1 MSEIF
6 EALQKAQRRTETQPE
21 GSEGERAAE
30 GDRGHAGEAPWP
42 EPVAGP
48 APSRARRKGWLSRL
62 ARGNGRNGHGEHPPL
77 LTSPLGSAMREQ
89 FRVLRTVLEL
99 NGPGAIMISSAL
111 DQEGK
116 TLCAANLAVTM
127 AMRFDTRVLL
137 IDSDLRRPSV
147 AAYFGLPADAKPGL
161 IDCLLAEARWQ
172 DCLVATEYERL
183 RVLPAGRCST
193 LGPELIASQR
203 MKTIVEE
210 LKAENPHEYIL
221 FDTPPIL
228 LTADPLAL
236 ARHMDR
242 CILVARAGV
251 TPRAAVLKAAQTLGG
266 ERLLGVVL
274 NDATDNLSHY
284 FHYSYYSGSSYYDR
298 AR

>member
-1 MSEIF
+1 M
-6 EALQKAQRRTETQPE
+6 
-21 GSEGERAAE
+21 
-30 GDRGHAGEAPWP
+30 
-42 EPVAGP
+42 V
-48 APSRARRKGWLSRL
+48 
-62 ARGNGRNGHGEHPPL
+62 RGNARNGHVEQLPL
-77 LTSPLGSAMREQ
+77 VTDASGSAMREQ

-116 TLCAANLAVTM
+116 TLCSANLAVTM

-137 IDSDLRRPSV
+137 VDSDLRRPSL
-147 AAYFGLPADAKPGL
+147 ATYFGLTADAKPGL
-161 IDCLLAEARWQ
+161 IDCLLGEARWQ
-172 DCLVATEYERL
+172 DCVTATEFERL
-183 RVLPAGRCST
+183 RLLPAGSSSA

-210 LKAENPHEYIL
+210 LKAEYPQEYIL
-221 FDTPPIL
+221 FDTPPVL

-251 TPRAAVLKAAQTLGG
+251 TPRAAVLKAAQTLGD
-266 ERLLGVVL
+266 RLLGVVL
-274 NDATDNLSHY
+274 NDASDNLSHY
-284 FHYSYYSGSSYYDR
+284 FHYSYYTGSSYYDGNS
-298 AR
+298 